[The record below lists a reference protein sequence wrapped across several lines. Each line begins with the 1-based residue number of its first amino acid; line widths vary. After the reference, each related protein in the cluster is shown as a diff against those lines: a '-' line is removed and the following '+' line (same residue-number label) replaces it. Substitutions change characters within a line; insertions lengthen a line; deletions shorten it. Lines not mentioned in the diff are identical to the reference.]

1 VERLVVLDAEV
12 NAEVLRQIALLQEQ
26 QIERLEKK
34 LAQLIGE
41 LAHLRGTPEAAQAL
55 LLEALEQ
62 VEVSTPDAE
71 VDDGASEEDS
81 APQSDSDGADPAA
94 PGDPENP
101 GDAPRRK
108 TRERSGPRDQP
119 RLPRVQVLVP
129 LSEEQRTC
137 SVCGDKVD
145 VVKDLYE
152 TSEVLTVVRRQYVV
166 QEICREKGR
175 CRCNANMVTAPCPA
189 KLVPGGRYSID
200 FALQIASDK
209 YLQHLPLDRQ
219 RRMME
224 IEGVEVT
231 VPVLWD
237 QLCYLEG
244 HVRPTAEA
252 IWTVL
257 MDEPVLHVDETGWP
271 NLSRSGSKSYSLL
284 IAAAPDLVAYRILTS
299 KSEQEIRSVL
309 EGYRGTLVADGYVV
323 YEALARDGPDAPRLA
338 NCWAHVFR
346 KFEAIRESFP
356 RQTAEILDLIGLL
369 FGVEA
374 SLPGPFPGDASC
386 QELRRLLREE
396 KSRVI
401 LGKIRRWALTQ
412 GGLHRSELGKAIR
425 YMLKRWKGLTLFL
438 EDPLVPVDNNHGE
451 RGLRGPVVGRKNH
464 YGSKSRRGTK
474 VAATFY
480 TLLESARLQR
490 IDPTDYLRAIVLR
503 AIETPGAVL
512 LPADFKAQQSSEVE
526 APVRT

>member
-1 VERLVVLDAEV
+1 MVVLDAEV
-12 NAEVLRQIALLQEQ
+12 DAEVLRQIVLLQEQ

-41 LAHLRGTPEAAQAL
+41 LARLRGTPEAAQAL

-62 VEVSTPDAE
+62 VEVSTQGAGI
-71 VDDGASEEDS
+71 DDGASQEGS
-81 APQSDSDGADPAA
+81 APQSDSEGAEAAAPADPAG
-94 PGDPENP
+94 PGE
-101 GDAPRRK
+101 APRRK
-108 TRERSGPRDQP
+108 TRERSGPRDQS
-119 RLPRVQVLVP
+119 RLARVQVLVP
-129 LSEEQRTC
+129 LSQEQLTC
-137 SVCGDKVD
+137 SVCGGDVD
-145 VVKDLYE
+145 VVQDLYE
-152 TSEVLTVVRRQYVV
+152 TSEVITVVRRQYFV

-175 CRCNANMVTAPCPA
+175 CGCNANMVTAPCPA

-200 FALQIASDK
+200 FALQIACDK

-224 IEGVEVT
+224 IEGVEIT

-244 HVRPTAEA
+244 HVRPSAEA

-299 KSEQEIRSVL
+299 KSEDEIRSAL
-309 EGYRGTLVADGYVV
+309 EGSSGTLVADGYAV
-323 YEALARDGPDAPRLA
+323 YEALARDGPGAPRLA

-356 RQTAEILDLIGLL
+356 RQTTEILDLIGLL
-369 FGVEA
+369 FGVEKSIPA
-374 SLPGPFPGDASC
+374 AFPGDASS
-386 QELRRLLREE
+386 QELRCLLREE
-396 KSRVI
+396 KSRVL
-401 LGKIRRWALTQ
+401 LGKIRRWALAQ

-425 YMLKRWKGLTLFL
+425 YMLKRWDGLTLFL
-438 EDPLVPVDNNHGE
+438 QDARVPLDNNHGE

-480 TLLESARLQR
+480 TLLESARLQG
-490 IDPTDYLRAIVLR
+490 IDPIDYLRAIVLR

-512 LPADFKAQQSSEVE
+512 LPADFKAQHSPE
-526 APVRT
+526 AQAPDPT